1 MPAADK
7 LIVALDV
14 SSRES
19 ALALVSALR
28 PRVARFK
35 VGTELFTAC
44 GPALIREIQENGGQV
59 FLDLKFHD
67 IPNTVARA
75 SVEAARQG
83 VAMLTIHLSGGALMA
98 RRTADEVEA
107 HCQVYRLPRPK
118 IFGVTVLT
126 SLSAPDLEQIGV
138 MRPLDDQVVALAEMA
153 KAAGLDGVVASPREV
168 RQVREA
174 CGRELLIV
182 TPGVRP
188 QGSEPDDQA
197 RTLTPREAI
206 EAGADYLVVGRP
218 ITRAH
223 DPLEAA
229 ENILLQMDGV

>member
-1 MPAADK
+1 MPVSDK

-14 SSRES
+14 NSREG
-19 ALALVSALR
+19 ALSLVGTLR

-35 VGTELFTAC
+35 VGLELFTAC
-44 GPALIREIQENGGQV
+44 GPALVREVQEAGGQV

-75 SVEAARQG
+75 SVEAARLG
-83 VAMLTIHLSGGALMA
+83 VGMITIHLSGGVLMA

-118 IFGVTVLT
+118 IIGVTVLT
-126 SLSAPDLEQIGV
+126 SLGAPDLEAVGV
-138 MRPLDDQVVALAEMA
+138 LRPVEDQVVALAGIA
-153 KAAGLDGVVASPREV
+153 RAAGLDGVVASPREV
-168 RQVREA
+168 RPVREA

-188 QGSEPDDQA
+188 AGSDPDDQA
-197 RTLTPREAI
+197 RTMTPREAV
-206 EAGADYLVVGRP
+206 EAGADFIVVGRP
-218 ITRAH
+218 ITRAQ
-223 DPLEAA
+223 DPLAAA
-229 ENILLQMDGV
+229 ENILLEMDGL